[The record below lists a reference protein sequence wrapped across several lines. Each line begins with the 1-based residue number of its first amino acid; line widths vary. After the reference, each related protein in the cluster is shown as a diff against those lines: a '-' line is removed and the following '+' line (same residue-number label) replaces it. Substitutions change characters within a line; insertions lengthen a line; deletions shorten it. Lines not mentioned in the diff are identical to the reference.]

1 MASFSY
7 AWSAGTDSVVVETRQ
22 SVGLPASAS
31 NPASLDTNYAFGNRT
46 RNTMSVTGAV
56 LKTEIGHGPVLGTDY
71 TEVKC
76 HPRIRKARGFW
87 QALTLQWGI

>member
-31 NPASLDTNYAFGNRT
+31 NPASLDTTYAFGNRT

-71 TEVKC
+71 TVME
-76 HPRIRKARGFW
+76 RGS
-87 QALTLQWGI
+87 